1 MDWNQYQKWVES
13 VWMSSTPEIPQ
24 EIANR
29 LLEGDEFV
37 MGYVQN
43 LFKEHR
49 ELKDL
54 YVMSTGTA
62 GEAGEVMEKLK
73 KYVRDKTLDK
83 ETLKLELG
91 DVLYY
96 LSRIA
101 SQFGMTFQEVM
112 EANVEKINSRKQRG
126 TMRGSGDNR

>member
-13 VWMSSTPEIPQ
+13 VWMSNPPEVPR
-24 EIANR
+24 EIMDK
-29 LLEGDEFV
+29 LLGGDADILV
-37 MGYVQN
+37 YVN
-43 LFKEHR
+43 KLFAENR

-101 SQFGMTFQEVM
+101 SQFGMTLQEVM
-112 EANVEKINSRKQRG
+112 SANVEKINSRKQRG

>member
-1 MDWNQYQKWVES
+1 MNWNEYQKWVDS
-13 VWMSSTPEIPQ
+13 VWMSSPPEIPND
-24 EIANR
+24 ISHK
-29 LLEGDEFV
+29 LLQGDEDIQA
-37 MGYVQN
+37 YVN
-43 LFKEHR
+43 KLFMENR

-96 LSRIA
+96 LCRIA
-101 SQFGMTFQEVM
+101 SQFGMSFQDVM
-112 EANVEKINSRKQRG
+112 EANVNKINSRKQRG
-126 TMRGSGDNR
+126 TMRGSGDIR